1 MIEFDHE
8 ETNSIKSDTI
18 YIYKKK
24 QKQTKQNK
32 KQKLMYP
39 LVLLKERC

>member
-8 ETNSIKSDTI
+8 ETNNIKSDTI
-18 YIYKKK
+18 KKK
-24 QKQTKQNK
+24 TTTKKTNK
-32 KQKLMYP
+32 TKQKLMSP